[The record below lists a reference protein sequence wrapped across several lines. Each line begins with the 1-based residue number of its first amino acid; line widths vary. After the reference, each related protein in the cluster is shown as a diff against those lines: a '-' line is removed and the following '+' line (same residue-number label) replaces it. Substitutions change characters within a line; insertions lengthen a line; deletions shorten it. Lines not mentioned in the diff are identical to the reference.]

1 MLRGAGMNR
10 PGMLVLVAVAA
21 FAIVAA
27 GFAGAPKAS
36 AASKLSCAAAMAFS
50 VAYNIAAEV
59 NENAGNRQ
67 LAAYYRGKA
76 DGLVSAS
83 C

>member
-1 MLRGAGMNR
+1 MRNKLKRLTAVGVAGGAVG
-10 PGMLVLVAVAA
+10 V
-21 FAIVAA
+21 A
-27 GFAGAPKAS
+27 GFAGTPKAS
-36 AASKLSCAAAMAFS
+36 AASKLSCTAALAFS

-76 DGLVSAS
+76 DGIVSAS

>member
-1 MLRGAGMNR
+1 MSGVTVISR
-10 PGMLVLVAVAA
+10 AA
-21 FAIVAA
+21 LAFFAA
-27 GFAGAPKAS
+27 GFAATPKAS
-36 AASKLSCAAAMAFS
+36 AASKLSCTAALAFS

-76 DGLVSAS
+76 DGIVSAS